1 MGGFC
6 CSGLLVRVRSFFAGR
21 NPRFQVDPG
30 DVVVLVDLESEAD
43 DLVLVRNC
51 DLSSDI

>member
-1 MGGFC
+1 MRGFC
-6 CSGLLVRVRSFFAGR
+6 CSGLLLRVRSSVAGR

-30 DVVVLVDLESEAD
+30 DVVVPVDLESEAD
-43 DLVLVRNC
+43 DLVLVRDR